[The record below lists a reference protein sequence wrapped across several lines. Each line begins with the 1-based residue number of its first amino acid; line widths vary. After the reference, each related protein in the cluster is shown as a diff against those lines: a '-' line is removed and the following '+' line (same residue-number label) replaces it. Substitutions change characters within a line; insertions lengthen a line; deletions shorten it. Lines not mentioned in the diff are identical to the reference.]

1 MFIVLLVLFNFNY
14 GAGNV
19 FKRPEDCYFSVMF
32 SFLTQLK
39 QGGKEVGKI
48 KEGGVGET
56 SFQNTRRTG
65 RGEIKIHFIEW
76 GRMEKMED
84 SLGKKGMGERI
95 CGREKKDSFGKK

>member
-39 QGGKEVGKI
+39 QGGKKLVKSQ
-48 KEGGVGET
+48 GGC
-56 SFQNTRRTG
+56 
-65 RGEIKIHFIEW
+65 RG
-76 GRMEKMED
+76 D
-84 SLGKKGMGERI
+84 L
-95 CGREKKDSFGKK
+95 

>member
-1 MFIVLLVLFNFNY
+1 MGRGMFLNDLKIVILALCFH
-14 GAGNV
+14 
-19 FKRPEDCYFSVMF
+19 
-32 SFLTQLK
+32 FLHNSNR
-39 QGGKEVGKI
+39 GGKEVGKI

-56 SFQNTRRTG
+56 SFQNTRGTG